1 MSPEERHEMRRVQ
14 VEQYLAS
21 GMSLHGWCRLNRV
34 PSSTLYY
41 WVDYFRTHEPE
52 LFNDPSRKEWI
63 ELSRDSIKAKS
74 TLAVVDSLTSST
86 PVQQDSTDLSYD
98 NADANTSPIMV
109 HFAHASIAIPPHTQK
124 ADIQNVVEVI
134 ANL

>member
-1 MSPEERHEMRRVQ
+1 MSPEERREMRRVQ

-21 GMSLHGWCRLNRV
+21 GMRIRTWCKLNRV

-41 WVDYFRTHEPE
+41 WIDYFRNHEPE
-52 LFNDPSRKEWI
+52 MFDSPIRKEWI
-63 ELSRDSIKAKS
+63 ELSRDPIKAKS
-74 TLAVVDSLTSST
+74 ALAVVNHATPSPTPRDDSNLYS
-86 PVQQDSTDLSYD
+86 DGI
-98 NADANTSPIMV
+98 NCSPIV
-109 HFAHASIAIPPHTQK
+109 VNLPQATITIPPHTQK

>member
-1 MSPEERHEMRRVQ
+1 MSPEERREMRRVQ

-21 GMSLHGWCRLNRV
+21 GMRIRTWCKLNRV

-41 WVDYFRTHEPE
+41 WVDYFRNHEPE
-52 LFNDPSRKEWI
+52 MFDSPTRKEWI

-74 TLAVVDSLTSST
+74 ALAVVNHAAPSPATRD
-86 PVQQDSTDLSYD
+86 DSTLYSDGI
-98 NADANTSPIMV
+98 NCSPIV
-109 HFAHASIAIPPHTQK
+109 VNLPQATITIPPHTQK
-124 ADIQNVVEVI
+124 ADIQKVIEVI

>member
-1 MSPEERHEMRRVQ
+1 MNPEERREMRRVQ

-21 GMSLHGWCRLNRV
+21 GMRIRTWCKLNRV

-41 WVDYFRTHEPE
+41 WIDYFRNHEPE
-52 LFNDPSRKEWI
+52 MFNSPTRKDWI

-74 TLAVVDSLTSST
+74 ALAVVNHAAPSPTPRDDSNLCSNE
-86 PVQQDSTDLSYD
+86 L
-98 NADANTSPIMV
+98 NCSPIV
-109 HFAHASIAIPPHTQK
+109 VNLPQATISIPPHTQK